1 MRNSAMPKTIA
12 KWAEKNEHMI
22 TEVFMEA
29 EDGWGEPH
37 THQCWICLK
46 DGWITVG
53 YWQHDFAV
61 LTVEEFKNMVACI
74 VPEGK
79 DENGNWTNSPKP

>member
-1 MRNSAMPKTIA
+1 MRNSIIPKTIS
-12 KWAEKNEHMI
+12 KWADKNKHMI
-22 TEVFMEA
+22 DKVFMEA
-29 EDGWGEPH
+29 EESIGVEPH

-46 DGWITVG
+46 DGWITTG

-61 LTVEEFKNMVACI
+61 LTVEEFKNMVARI

-79 DENGNWTNSPKP
+79 DESGNWNSSPA